1 MSRKKQNVRLSNF
14 ILQLGPGAIVETPG
28 GPRIVLSTDTGLFQG
43 RVNPHELEV
52 EVPYLSTDPD
62 PETPPAA
69 FLLPPEVTWRTRPFP
84 VWKLC
89 TEHWILHARGCPKCT
104 QERRAGSREQ
114 AIRFV
119 MACPA
124 GHLDEVNWSRLVH
137 GGSWPHRGVQE
148 HYLWKPRGPRLA
160 QTYVAC
166 PVCGEEAPLS
176 KAYYGEHECTGRFPE
191 NEEPGAGPGRPRNC
205 NQKMRMIQRQAV
217 NLRIPE
223 VQTFLTVPPMEAGEY
238 RMLQLERERLE
249 LVLNVAG
256 LYDGTEGRLSV
267 TRSQGMPAPEPR
279 EGEKLR
285 KAFEK
290 FLDDLESRRRGWDL
304 DGLRKLAE
312 DPVAL
317 AGAIERVLRYRRP
330 SSPQE
335 AWQNEFLELMRG
347 VNEGIPPLRRKRG
360 TRAGATTLIEMDPSE
375 VRRGIPGP
383 GGVRLV
389 VAPVQRLH
397 TVTVQIG
404 YRRAVGSTGDPS
416 GVVGTLVDTGAV
428 WPPGTGGAKKWYP
441 AYESLGEGLFITV
454 DEDLKFQN
462 PRWTK
467 WMKLYEEALQKSGN
481 VLDQDAYRFHPAFV
495 WWHTFSHLLL
505 RVLAIDSGYSLA
517 SITERIYLDFDALRK
532 HPEHVRG
539 AILLYTTSSGA
550 DGTLGGLIALADKI
564 RSLIEKAVAGAEVCS
579 SDPLCWENDFHSG
592 SPIGAACYACLLI
605 SETSCRHRNLWLDRR
620 LMLEG

>member
-43 RVNPHELEV
+43 RVNPTELEV
-52 EVPYLSTDPD
+52 EVPYLGTDPA
-62 PETPPAA
+62 PGTPPAA
-69 FLLPPEVTWRTRPFP
+69 FLLPPEVTWKTRQFP
-84 VWKLC
+84 AWKLC
-89 TEHWILHARGCPKCT
+89 TEHWILHARGCPKCA
-104 QERRAGSREQ
+104 QKGRAGSREQ

-137 GGSWPHRGVQE
+137 GRSWPHGEVQE
-148 HYLWKPRGPRLA
+148 HYIWKPGPRLA
-160 QTYVAC
+160 QTYVVC
-166 PVCGEEAPLS
+166 PLCGDKAPLS
-176 KAYYGEHECTGRFPE
+176 DAYYRKHACTGRFPE
-191 NEEPGAGPGRPRNC
+191 NEEPRAGPGRPRDC

-238 RMLQLERERLE
+238 RTLQLERARLE
-249 LVLNVAG
+249 LVLSAAE
-256 LYDGTEGRLSV
+256 LYDRTEGRLSV
-267 TRSQGMPAPEPR
+267 TRSRGRTAPEPG

-285 KAFEK
+285 KVFEM
-290 FLDDLESRRRGWDL
+290 FLNDVESRRRGWDL
-304 DGLRKLAE
+304 EGLRKLAE

-335 AWQNEFLELMRG
+335 AWHNEFLALKRG
-347 VNEGIPPLRRKRG
+347 VDEGIPPLRRKRG
-360 TRAGATTLIEMDPSE
+360 TRTTLIEMDPSG
-375 VRRGIPGP
+375 VRKGIPGP

-404 YRRAVGSTGDPS
+404 YRRAVGSTEDPS
-416 GVVGTLVDTGAV
+416 GVVGTLVDTGVA
-428 WPPGTGGAKKWYP
+428 WPSDTSDEKRWYP
-441 AYESLGEGLFITV
+441 AYESLGEGLFITA
-454 DEDLKFQN
+454 DEDLKFEN
-462 PRWTK
+462 PRWIK
-467 WMKLYEEALQKSGN
+467 WMMLYEEALQKSGN
-481 VLDQDAYRFHPAFV
+481 ALDEDVYRFHPAFV

-505 RVLAIDSGYSLA
+505 RVLAVDSGYSLA
-517 SITERIYLDFDALRK
+517 SISERIYLDFNALTTD
-532 HPEHVRG
+532 PEHVRG

-564 RSLIEKAVAGAEVCS
+564 GLLIKKSIEGAEVCS
-579 SDPLCWENDFHSG
+579 SDPLCWENDFHSE

-620 LMLEG
+620 LMLEE